1 MFLYVFDPSR
11 ILNQIIFTF
20 GCGLAE
26 VGVGW
31 SLVSIGFTDEGMGG
45 FLDNSSLHNSISD
58 ASKESTELLIYDRF
72 HLLKI

>member
-20 GCGLAE
+20 GCGLTE

-31 SLVSIGFTDEGMGG
+31 SLVSIGFTEEGMGG
-45 FLDNSSLHNSISD
+45 FLDNS
-58 ASKESTELLIYDRF
+58 
-72 HLLKI
+72 